1 MNAENSRKYPFQ
13 SAAGKM
19 PVTAQQCA
27 EILPELAAY
36 SIGAADPATA
46 AQIESRLADCPDAVA
61 ELSRYQQLAERL
73 LYSVPAAQPSAAVET
88 RLRTLVASTTPSTD
102 QAMDVAI
109 RAQQPPQQNSGA
121 PMRSPFLRRRAV
133 TQRAPRTG
141 NPALRTAIPAAQVR
155 AFPFTGRRPIQQK
168 GTKPPLRRQGAV
180 PLPASM
186 AMYQLDATE
195 TGNPYTSTV
204 PAATAKATTRYP
216 AASDRATYRS
226 HPWHFGRFLA
236 TAATLALVFFNM
248 ALLVQ
253 NQQLQRQQFGLAETL
268 TQQTQT
274 LAQQNQALIL
284 LAAEEPQEVEIF
296 SPDGTS
302 TAKADILW
310 NNQLGIAV
318 VYVRDFPPC
327 EAGMKY
333 QLWLTKDGKRRSG
346 GLFSVDSSGMGL
358 LVVPLEQSID
368 LYDTIG
374 ITPEPDTGSPGPT
387 APPVVRSEL

>member
-13 SAAGKM
+13 GTADSH
-19 PVTAQQCA
+19 PVAAQQCA

-36 SIGAADPATA
+36 SIGASDPATA
-46 AQIESRLADCPDAVA
+46 ALIESRLADCPDAA
-61 ELSRYQQLAERL
+61 SELLLYQQLAERL
-73 LYSVPAAQPSAAVET
+73 LYSVPGAQPSAAVEAQ
-88 RLRTLVASTTPSTD
+88 LRTLVAATDRQHPAQHPLRKRSGLST
-102 QAMDVAI
+102 
-109 RAQQPPQQNSGA
+109 RAPQ
-121 PMRSPFLRRRAV
+121 LRRRAV
-133 TQRAPRTG
+133 SPPTSPTEQAPVRTAASVSSSPFTRRRASRPNATQR
-141 NPALRTAIPAAQVR
+141 
-155 AFPFTGRRPIQQK
+155 
-168 GTKPPLRRQGAV
+168 PPRRQGTM

-186 AMYQLDATE
+186 AMYQLDATDSDSTYASIARATPQGD
-195 TGNPYTSTV
+195 TGR
-204 PAATAKATTRYP
+204 AATASRRNATL
-216 AASDRATYRS
+216 AN
-226 HPWHFGRFLA
+226 PWHFGRFLA
-236 TAATLALVFFNM
+236 TAAMLALVFLNM

-253 NQQLQRQQFGLAETL
+253 NQRLEREQFSLAQAL
-268 TQQTQT
+268 TQQMQA

-318 VYVRDFPPC
+318 VYVRDFPQC

-374 ITPEPDTGSPGPT
+374 ITPEPDGGSPGPT
-387 APPVVRSEL
+387 APPVVRGEL